1 MTAPRS
7 LARRLA
13 WGVAAL
19 AVAAA
24 VAMGWRAWTARKVAP
39 PSPPAAVAAPALELA
54 ATDVVNAVT
63 VDLPTG
69 VAVTGSL
76 RALQSAFV
84 KARVA
89 AEVRT
94 LAVREGDAVR
104 AGQVLVQLDTAE
116 FDWKLRQAEQTAEA
130 ARAQLDIAVRNLAN
144 NEALVAQGFISPTA
158 LDTTVAN
165 RAGAQASLNAAL
177 AAVELARKARADA
190 TLTAPFAGVVSQRL
204 MQPGERVAVDARLL
218 EIVDLSTLELEA
230 AVPPHE
236 AAALRPGQP
245 AWLSVDGL
253 TAPVAARVARINPTA
268 QAGSR
273 SVLAYL
279 SVAGQPALRQ
289 GLFAS
294 GQIETGR
301 QRVLAVPLHAV
312 RTDGSRPQVVE
323 AVGTRA
329 TLRPV
334 ELGVR
339 GRIDGIDMVE
349 IRSGLATGARLL
361 AGAAGAVADGTK
373 LRLPAAVA
381 PVASPAMTPAPA
393 PAPMPAPAAAAST
406 SAAAGAAPAAIPA
419 VTPAAVQAALR

>member
-1 MTAPRS
+1 MTASRS
-7 LARRLA
+7 LGRRLA

-19 AVAAA
+19 AVAAGA
-24 VAMGWRAWTARKVAP
+24 AAGWRAWTARKATPAAP
-39 PSPPAAVAAPALELA
+39 PVAAATPAPALELA
-54 ATDVVNAVT
+54 PGDVVTAAM

-76 RALQSAFV
+76 RAVQSAFV

-94 LAVREGDAVR
+94 LTVREGDAVR
-104 AGQVLVQLDTAE
+104 AGQVLAQLDTAE

-165 RAGAQASLNAAL
+165 RAGAQANLNAAL

-190 TLTAPFAGVVSQRL
+190 TLTAPFAGLVSQRL
-204 MQPGERVAVDARLL
+204 VQPGERVAVDARLL

-245 AWLSVDGL
+245 AWLAVDGL
-253 TAPVAARVARINPTA
+253 AAPVAARVARINPTA

-279 SVAGQPALRQ
+279 TVAGQPALRQ

-312 RTDGSRPQVVE
+312 RTDGARPQVVE

-334 ELGVR
+334 EPGVR
-339 GRIDGIDMVE
+339 GRIDGVDMVE
-349 IRSGLATGARLL
+349 IRSGLAAGARVL
-361 AGAAGAVADGTK
+361 AGSAGAVADGTL
-373 LRLPAAVA
+373 LRLPAVAA
-381 PVASPAMTPAPA
+381 PVASPA
-393 PAPMPAPAAAAST
+393 PAAAGVPATQPAPVASA
-406 SAAAGAAPAAIPA
+406 SADPARAAQPGT
-419 VTPAAVQAALR
+419 TPAAVQAALR